1 MAHVT
6 LITGGQRS
14 GKSRYAQTLAEEH
27 SASPVYVATARHWD
41 AEFTQ
46 RIQRHQRD
54 RGDMWTT
61 IEQEKHLGALNLEG
75 KTVLLDCVT
84 LWLNNIFFDNDAD
97 VERSLKQAKEEWEQF
112 TAHSFRLFV
121 VSNELGMGVIPE
133 NQLSRRFADL
143 QGWMNQFIAQQ
154 ANEVV
159 LMVSGIPVWVKRE
172 S

>member
-1 MAHVT
+1 MA
-6 LITGGQRS
+6 
-14 GKSRYAQTLAEEH
+14 
-27 SASPVYVATARHWD
+27 
-41 AEFTQ
+41 
-46 RIQRHQRD
+46 
-54 RGDMWTT
+54 
-61 IEQEKHLGALNLEG
+61 
-75 KTVLLDCVT
+75 CVT

-159 LMVSGIPVWVKRE
+159 LMVSGIPVEVKG
-172 S
+172 